1 MEEIQYQRNKLKMNL
16 QRLQERSQQNHL
28 LESVVKDYEA
38 YEKHMRDQ
46 DEAHYKQMVMIQT
59 YLEDIMETNQLTES
73 GLNQLEHTHANLL
86 SKLDEVKSL
95 SDGVSSSPP
104 SVGQNYNDRSHPAV
118 LLDKLV

>member
-28 LESVVKDYEA
+28 LTSVVKDYET

-73 GLNQLEHTHANLL
+73 GLNQAEYENEKIITE
-86 SKLDEVKSL
+86 LDKVKSL
-95 SDGVSSSPP
+95 SDVLSSRP
-104 SVGQNYNDRSHPAV
+104 
-118 LLDKLV
+118 

>member
-28 LESVVKDYEA
+28 LTSVVKDYEA

-46 DEAHYKQMVMIQT
+46 DDAHYKQMVMIQT

-73 GLNQLEHTHANLL
+73 GLNQLEHTHSKLL
-86 SKLDEVKSL
+86 QKLDEVKQL
-95 SDGVSSSPP
+95 TDGVS
-104 SVGQNYNDRSHPAV
+104 V
-118 LLDKLV
+118 

>member
-28 LESVVKDYEA
+28 LTSVVKDYEA

-59 YLEDIMETNQLTES
+59 YLEDIIETNQLTES
-73 GLNQLEHTHANLL
+73 GLNQAEYENEKIITE
-86 SKLDEVKSL
+86 LDKVKSL
-95 SDGVSSSPP
+95 SDVLSSRP
-104 SVGQNYNDRSHPAV
+104 
-118 LLDKLV
+118 

>member
-1 MEEIQYQRNKLKMNL
+1 MEEIHYQRNKLKMNL

-28 LESVVKDYEA
+28 LESVVKDYEK

-73 GLNQLEHTHANLL
+73 GLNHAEYENNKILQ
-86 SKLDEVKSL
+86 KLDQVKKL
-95 SDGVSSSPP
+95 SDDVS
-104 SVGQNYNDRSHPAV
+104 
-118 LLDKLV
+118 

>member
-28 LESVVKDYEA
+28 LTSVVKDYEA
-38 YEKHMRDQ
+38 YDKHMRDQ
-46 DEAHYKQMVMIQT
+46 DESHYKQMVMIQT

-86 SKLDEVKSL
+86 QKLDNVKQL
-95 SDGVSSSPP
+95 TDGVSVFHH
-104 SVGQNYNDRSHPAV
+104 SV
-118 LLDKLV
+118 

>member
-28 LESVVKDYEA
+28 LESVVKDYEK
-38 YEKHMRDQ
+38 YEKHLRDQ

-73 GLNQLEHTHANLL
+73 GLNQLEHTHIDLL
-86 SKLDEVKSL
+86 KQIDQVKEI
-95 SDGVSSSPP
+95 SDAVSESSH
-104 SVGQNYNDRSHPAV
+104 QNEIPNVHHS
-118 LLDKLV
+118 

>member
-28 LESVVKDYEA
+28 LESVVKDYEK
-38 YEKHMRDQ
+38 YEKHLRDQ

-73 GLNQLEHTHANLL
+73 GLNHAEFENENILQ
-86 SKLDEVKSL
+86 KLRQVKEL
-95 SDGVSSSPP
+95 TDASS
-104 SVGQNYNDRSHPAV
+104 
-118 LLDKLV
+118 

>member
-28 LESVVKDYEA
+28 LTSVVKDYEA

-59 YLEDIMETNQLTES
+59 YLEDIIETNQLTES
-73 GLNQLEHTHANLL
+73 GLNQAEYENEKIITE
-86 SKLDEVKSL
+86 LDKVKSL
-95 SDGVSSSPP
+95 SDVLSSF
-104 SVGQNYNDRSHPAV
+104 HPQQS
-118 LLDKLV
+118 

>member
-28 LESVVKDYEA
+28 LESVVKDYET

-46 DEAHYKQMVMIQT
+46 DESHYKQMVMIQT

-73 GLNQLEHTHANLL
+73 GLNQAEHENEAILK
-86 SKLDEVKSL
+86 KLDQVKEL
-95 SDGVSSSPP
+95 SDAVSGETVFRHNETP
-104 SVGQNYNDRSHPAV
+104 
-118 LLDKLV
+118 